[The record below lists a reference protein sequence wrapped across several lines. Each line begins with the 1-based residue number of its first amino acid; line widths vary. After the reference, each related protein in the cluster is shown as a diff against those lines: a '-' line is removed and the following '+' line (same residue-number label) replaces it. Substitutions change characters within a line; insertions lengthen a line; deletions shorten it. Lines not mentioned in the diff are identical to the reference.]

1 MNIVTR
7 IFAMILLL
15 GLSGLAGA
23 QTAVTINASNAPY
36 NSVNAL
42 RGVGIGSEFE
52 IRNAA
57 LTAAAGAY
65 RAQFGTSA
73 MTKLKV
79 NEQFKVK
86 YQDGT
91 SETANGIAV
100 VLVAATIARR
110 FSPSPDSARAKPMY
124 SIPDRSSFGSSAGAC
139 KLASITEKSDSPRCA
154 PNPWRN
160 ARLSIAGP
168 PAAANEGASGL
179 LGLSCRK
186 RVVN

>member
-91 SETANGIAV
+91 SETAKVVSQTSSLGSVPVPGTQRDANGNLISGTGGTGGSGGGGGTSPTYGIIGYRPIYMTGTVCAAGV
-100 VLVAATIARR
+100 CQTQTVLVGYEPI
-110 FSPSPDSARAKPMY
+110 Y
-124 SIPDRSSFGSSAGAC
+124 GYIY
-139 KLASITEKSDSPRCA
+139 EQ
-154 PNPWRN
+154 
-160 ARLSIAGP
+160 
-168 PAAANEGASGL
+168 
-179 LGLSCRK
+179 
-186 RVVN
+186 